1 METFTKAH
9 QRLPELGGGLRP
21 QPQGSDGMGRK
32 GVHKE
37 DHVLPALRRMEVPVR
52 DYLVQVREV
61 SLLLLVPAFSRKTQI
76 KCAKNILRYRTKSNV
91 WDVWFWQ

>member
-37 DHVLPALRRMEVPVR
+37 DHVLPALRRMEKKDAFGV
-52 DYLVQVREV
+52 YFIFLTGQ
-61 SLLLLVPAFSRKTQI
+61 SLDDAQSSV
-76 KCAKNILRYRTKSNV
+76 
-91 WDVWFWQ
+91 